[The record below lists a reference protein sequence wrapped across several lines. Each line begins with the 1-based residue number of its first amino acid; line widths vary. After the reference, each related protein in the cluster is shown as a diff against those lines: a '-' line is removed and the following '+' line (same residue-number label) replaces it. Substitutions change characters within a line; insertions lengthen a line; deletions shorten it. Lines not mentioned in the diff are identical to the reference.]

1 MAPITTKEWI
11 VSRNDKGF
19 DGLEPREVK
28 IPQVGETEVLVKL
41 KAAALNY
48 RDLVIAK
55 VHKTANL
62 LVMHKQLTNFS
73 QGTYPHP
80 NKLPVVP
87 LSDGAGEVVAV
98 GSKVR
103 QFKQG
108 DRVATLFLQ
117 RSMHGPM
124 TPDAWPSGIGGV
136 LDGTLRQYGV
146 FPETGLVRA
155 PRNLD
160 DIETATLPCAAVT
173 AWNCL
178 YGLKQV
184 KPGEVV
190 LTQGTGGVSMF
201 ALQV

>member
-1 MAPITTKEWI
+1 M
-11 VSRNDKGF
+11 
-19 DGLEPREVK
+19 
-28 IPQVGETEVLVKL
+28 
-41 KAAALNY
+41 
-48 RDLVIAK
+48 
-55 VHKTANL
+55 
-62 LVMHKQLTNFS
+62 
-73 QGTYPHP
+73 
-80 NKLPVVP
+80 VP

-98 GSKVR
+98 GEKVS
-103 QFKQG
+103 QFKKG

-117 RSMHGPM
+117 RSMYGPM
-124 TPDAWPSGIGGV
+124 TQNSWTSGVGGV
-136 LDGTLRQYGV
+136 LDGALRQYGV

-160 DIETATLPCAAVT
+160 DIEAATLPCAAVT

-201 ALQV
+201 ALQVFLIPLMSHASSYSADPCHSLPRQPGRP

>member
-1 MAPITTKEWI
+1 MNPFVIGK
-11 VSRNDKGF
+11 R
-19 DGLEPREVK
+19 L
-28 IPQVGETEVLVKL
+28 TEFWK
-41 KAAALNY
+41 
-48 RDLVIAK
+48 
-55 VHKTANL
+55 
-62 LVMHKQLTNFS
+62 
-73 QGTYPHP
+73 GTYPHP

-98 GSKVR
+98 GEKVC
-103 QFKQG
+103 QFKKG

-117 RSMHGPM
+117 RSMYGPM
-124 TPDAWPSGIGGV
+124 TQNSWTSGVGGV
-136 LDGTLRQYGV
+136 LDGALRQYGV

-155 PRNLD
+155 PRNLN

-201 ALQV
+201 ALQVFSIPLMSHARSYSADPCHSLPRQPGRP